1 MVLTF
6 TVGGCAAGTLGAV
19 GAGPVL
25 LLPCPQHPML
35 MSAPAATMPAK
46 LMRIKNPSSNVF
58 DEADIAQR
66 EAAEG
71 FTAALVEAHHSS
83 SSATNSRKPRQWA
96 VIEIRSL
103 AKVTDLGAPALA
115 NVGRDKSPTV

>member
-1 MVLTF
+1 
-6 TVGGCAAGTLGAV
+6 
-19 GAGPVL
+19 
-25 LLPCPQHPML
+25 ML

-66 EAAEG
+66 DAAEG

-115 NVGRDKSPTV
+115 NVGRDKSRSGDLSARGFQ